1 MLEFL
6 SENLKN
12 AIKFLNL
19 NLIFEIRIRAG
30 QPTTVNYN
38 GSYSY
43 LGENGIV
50 KTAQD
55 AVICTKKE
63 VEDMVYSAGNYSVYA
78 VEEQIRQGFISAN
91 GGVRVGLAGEYVYTK
106 GQPVTIKNIRSL
118 CVRVPHKIIGVA
130 KDIFDVCFNENY
142 SNLLI
147 LSPPGQGKT
156 TILRDIARIFCEK
169 TLKNILIC
177 DERGEISMSDIGFM
191 CDIISFSDK
200 KTAFEV
206 GIRAM
211 RPDIMITDEIT
222 KDDIPAIKRGIGS
235 GVTTIAS
242 AHLKNFNDVLETEM
256 NIFEKYVVLDDKV
269 IGKLSKVLDK
279 NGECLYENV
288 N

>member
-12 AIKFLNL
+12 AIKLLNL
-19 NLIFEIRIRAG
+19 KLLFEIRIRAG

-38 GSYSY
+38 GVYSY

-50 KTAQD
+50 KSAQD

-118 CVRVPHKIIGVA
+118 CIRVPHQIIGSANDV
-130 KDIFDVCFNENY
+130 FNVCFSQNY

-147 LSPPGQGKT
+147 ISPPGQGKT
-156 TILRDIARIFCEK
+156 TILRDIARIFSEK

-177 DERGEISMSDIGFM
+177 DERGEISMPDTGIM

-211 RPDIMITDEIT
+211 RPDIIITDEIT
-222 KDDIPAIKRGIGS
+222 KEDMPAIKRGIGS

-242 AHLKNFNDVLETEM
+242 AHLKNFNDVLEMEM

-279 NGECLYENV
+279 NGECIYV
-288 N
+288 NAN